1 MAAQLKITGISY
13 TIDERTRKYVTR
25 KIGRLEK
32 YLPKHA
38 RKSAI
43 IDVKLRQVNRK
54 NGNKYEAEAV
64 FGVPDKTITA
74 KDSTVNMLAAI
85 DIVEA
90 KLITQIRKYKQT
102 SVAHIGNRRVLGRL
116 KERFRRQVR

>member
-1 MAAQLKITGISY
+1 MAIPLKITGISY
-13 TIDERTRKYVTR
+13 TVDEKTRKYVIR

-38 RKSAI
+38 RKSAT

-54 NGNKYEAEAV
+54 NGNKYEAEIV
-64 FGVPDKTITA
+64 FGVPEKTLTA
-74 KDSTVNMLAAI
+74 RGSTVNMLAVI

-90 KLITQIRKYKQT
+90 KLVTQLRKYKQT
-102 SVAHIGNRRVLGRL
+102 SIMYVGRRRVLGRL
-116 KERFRRQVR
+116 KERFRREE